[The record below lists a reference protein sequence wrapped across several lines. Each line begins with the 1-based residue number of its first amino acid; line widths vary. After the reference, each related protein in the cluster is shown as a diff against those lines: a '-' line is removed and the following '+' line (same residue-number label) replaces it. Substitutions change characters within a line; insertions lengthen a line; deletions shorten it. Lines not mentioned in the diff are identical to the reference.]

1 LRKPTSNLFAGFM
14 TKTQFWIFNL
24 VCLAL
29 IALLIAQF
37 IVNES
42 NTKLTE
48 EMNRQQSVI
57 KNAQQLEPVLDQLAK
72 RIAHDSETNA
82 AFRDLLVKYDLH
94 VTLEVDG
101 KQKKYP

>member
-1 LRKPTSNLFAGFM
+1 M
-14 TKTQFWIFNL
+14 TKTQFWIFNI

-29 IALLIAQF
+29 IGLLITQF
-37 IVNES
+37 VLNQG

-48 EMNRQQSVI
+48 ELNQQQLIVN
-57 KNAQQLEPVLDQLAK
+57 NATKLEPVLDQLAK

-82 AFRDLLVKYDLH
+82 ALRDLLVKYDMH